1 MMFLVSKFSGILK
14 KYARKLNYEDAEQD
28 LTADFIE
35 LIHHIDIEKLN
46 NTSDGAIVN
55 FLIRSTYHYYVK
67 RLQKERDRKA
77 LPHKDINR
85 IPFMS
90 KARGHQK
97 IW

>member
-1 MMFLVSKFSGILK
+1 MYFPG
-14 KYARKLNYEDAEQD
+14 RKPPPDKMNFQFFRHLWMAKLYE
-28 LTADFIE
+28 
-35 LIHHIDIEKLN
+35 
-46 NTSDGAIVN
+46 
-55 FLIRSTYHYYVK
+55 VK
-67 RLQKERDRKA
+67 TEAPEEKA

>member
-1 MMFLVSKFSGILK
+1 MKKTFAFLSAL
-14 KYARKLNYEDAEQD
+14 L
-28 LTADFIE
+28 L
-35 LIHHIDIEKLN
+35 LISLASCGAAPAQEEEK
-46 NTSDGAIVN
+46 TDG
-55 FLIRSTYHYYVK
+55 S
-67 RLQKERDRKA
+67 EKA

>member
-1 MMFLVSKFSGILK
+1 MLQTK
-14 KYARKLNYEDAEQD
+14 
-28 LTADFIE
+28 LTAAGITDVTVSVKAGASDNHSSYNHVGVSDDGTLE
-35 LIHHIDIEKLN
+35 YKWN
-46 NTSDGAIVN
+46 NNGVTTSSSG
-55 FLIRSTYHYYVK
+55 
-67 RLQKERDRKA
+67 KA

>member
-1 MMFLVSKFSGILK
+1 MLIDSIIHAQQGCDSDMMFLVSKFSGILK

-67 RLQKERDRKA
+67 RLQKERDRKV
-77 LPHKDINR
+77 P
-85 IPFMS
+85 
-90 KARGHQK
+90 
-97 IW
+97 

>member
-1 MMFLVSKFSGILK
+1 M
-14 KYARKLNYEDAEQD
+14 
-28 LTADFIE
+28 TP
-35 LIHHIDIEKLN
+35 H
-46 NTSDGAIVN
+46 GAIYNRVSV
-55 FLIRSTYHYYVK
+55 RSDAGKTTE
-67 RLQKERDRKA
+67 RLKKA

>member
-1 MMFLVSKFSGILK
+1 MTEWQMKAPEG
-14 KYARKLNYEDAEQD
+14 
-28 LTADFIE
+28 
-35 LIHHIDIEKLN
+35 
-46 NTSDGAIVN
+46 
-55 FLIRSTYHYYVK
+55 
-67 RLQKERDRKA
+67 KA

>member
-1 MMFLVSKFSGILK
+1 MTMINLLADIQAKMAEGKSTGYERWPK
-14 KYARKLNYEDAEQD
+14 KYNRKE
-28 LTADFIE
+28 
-35 LIHHIDIEKLN
+35 
-46 NTSDGAIVN
+46 
-55 FLIRSTYHYYVK
+55 
-67 RLQKERDRKA
+67 KA